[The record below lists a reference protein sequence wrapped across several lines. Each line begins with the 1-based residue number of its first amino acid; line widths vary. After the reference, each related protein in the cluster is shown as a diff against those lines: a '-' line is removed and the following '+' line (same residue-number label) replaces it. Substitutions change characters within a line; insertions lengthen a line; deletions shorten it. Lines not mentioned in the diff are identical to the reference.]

1 MALVHAEVVAAVR
14 DEHVELFE
22 RSLVEQHLDTLAGRV
37 LALAVLCVDPFLTAA
52 HAGFLAVF
60 DERVYLVLNFT
71 HDCSMI

>member
-22 RSLVEQHLDTLAGRV
+22 RSFVEQHLDTLAGRV

-60 DERVYLVLNFT
+60 DERV
-71 HDCSMI
+71 